1 MFKTPITKTAAF
13 GSVVAIVAGVLFAAP
28 AHANEPGEVPSGT
41 SADWAATAPWAAVE
55 TGDDIVPE
63 SFNLGSG
70 QASAIRLSGAIAPD
84 FAGSNACFPVEGAST
99 CNFGVP
105 TFAGLGAVFTSD
117 GSIVNSANAVS
128 STHRYASETGGLTKA
143 EIIGEVEVIVGQ
155 PQASVTVPIQS
166 NLDGKLD
173 LTGRFY
179 ITDANALTGVYRY
192 QPGDAVNQSEA
203 FGNVPY
209 AVTPVAGGVR
219 FDFDTSNGWQEAWHG
234 AQIRVAA
241 ELADGSQ
248 GYVMAHITMPNYG
261 GAPSATSLGY
271 ATRVGQTLEIP
282 REDLEN
288 AVAWR
293 TGFDRAIAAV
303 SLPETVTETTEGFR
317 WTPVEVGE
325 EAFEFTGS
333 ETQFPVSPVLSNA
346 AQVSLTALPLDE
358 EEPEP
363 PVEEPEEPT
372 IIAPTVSDFE
382 FDSPQAK
389 GDASTGANPA
399 EVPVL
404 SLTEGEDFDPTQWR
418 LEASDAMPWRTL
430 DNRLYLFPE
439 QDSVAFETRWRWA
452 SLIDPDVTSE
462 WATVTAPA
470 APVVEP
476 PVVEPPVVEP
486 PVVEPPVVEPPV
498 VEPPVVD
505 PPTEEP
511 PAEEEPSAVT
521 PKPTKKATPT
531 PFERVETD
539 GGTPLGALLPG
550 GVAVGLMLLGLGL
563 YSRFRKA

>member
-1 MFKTPITKTAAF
+1 MRTPIIKKT
-13 GSVVAIVAGVLFAAP
+13 VASAGAVALFAGVLLGMPGIAVAA
-28 AHANEPGEVPSGT
+28 EPGEVPSGT
-41 SADWAATAPWAAVE
+41 SADWVSTAPWAAVE
-55 TGDDIVPE
+55 TGDAIVPE
-63 SFNLGSG
+63 TFNLGSG
-70 QASAIRLSGAIAPD
+70 QASAIQLSGAIAPD
-84 FAGSNACFPVEGAST
+84 FAGSNACFPVEDLST

-117 GSIVNSANAVS
+117 GSIVNSPNAVS

-166 NLDGKLD
+166 DLDGKLD

-179 ITDANALTGVYRY
+179 VTDANALTGVYRY
-192 QPGDAVNQSEA
+192 TPGDAVNQSEA
-203 FGNVPY
+203 FGAVPY
-209 AVTPVAGGVR
+209 TVTPVAGGVR

-234 AQIRVAA
+234 AAIRVAA
-241 ELADGSQ
+241 ELAGGSQ
-248 GYVMAHITMPNYG
+248 GYVMAHVTMPNYG
-261 GAPSATSLGY
+261 GAPAATSLGY
-271 ATRVGQTLEIP
+271 STRVGQTLEIP

-293 TGFDRAIAAV
+293 TGFDRVIAPVA
-303 SLPETVTETTEGFR
+303 LPETVTETEDGFR

-325 EAFEFTGS
+325 TGFEFTGS
-333 ETQFPVSPVLSNA
+333 ETQYPVSPVLSNA

-389 GDASTGANPA
+389 GDASTGANPS

-404 SLTEGEDFDPTQWR
+404 SLTEGEDFDPSQWR

-452 SLIDPDVTSE
+452 SLTSDVVSE

-476 PVVEPPVVEP
+476 EEPVVPEPQPEEPVVP
-486 PVVEPPVVEPPV
+486 QP
-498 VEPPVVD
+498 
-505 PPTEEP
+505 EEP
-511 PAEEEPSAVT
+511 GTPEPEQPVAPEKPVT
-521 PKPTKKATPT
+521 PSVPDKANTG
-531 PFERVETD
+531 D
-539 GGTPLGALLPG
+539 NGSPLRALLPG
-550 GVAVGLMLLGLGL
+550 SLAVLLAAGAGLVLLR
-563 YSRFRKA
+563 RFGKA